1 MNIYSIKRIGDC
13 FEILDQTLLPTQEK
27 YVVVETYTQ
36 MIEAIKSL
44 RVRGAPAIGIAA
56 MAACYLACKE
66 YAHTSTEAFRAS
78 MLEAI
83 EQIEGSR
90 PTAVNLFH
98 STRMVSGLVDDP
110 SRMVSFL
117 LDSPSVMVAALREQ
131 VSKLVDEVME
141 NELRACEG
149 MVRNGLE
156 YIPKGITCFLTHC
169 NTGSLATYGEG
180 TALGV
185 LNGIA
190 EHRGIHIYVD
200 ETRPLLQGARL
211 TMWELQK
218 AGIPCTLITDN
229 MVAHTIE
236 TRGVQAIITGAD
248 RIARNGDT
256 ANKVGTFGLAI
267 LARHFG
273 IPFYIV
279 APETTIDNSIGSGA
293 DIMIEERASIEVTQI
308 KGVAIAPEGV
318 DVFNPAFDITPA
330 SLITAI
336 ITNERVWVP

>member
-1 MNIYSIKRIGDC
+1 MNICSIKRNGGC
-13 FEILDQTLLPTQEK
+13 FKILDQTLLPSIESYITI
-27 YVVVETYTQ
+27 ETYTQ

-44 RVRGAPAIGIAA
+44 QIRGAPAIGIAA

-66 YAHTSTEAFRAS
+66 YAHTSKEAFRAC

-83 EQIEGSR
+83 RQIESSR

-98 STRMVSGLVDDP
+98 STRMVSSLLDDP
-110 SRMVSFL
+110 SRMVVSL
-117 LDSPSVMVAALREQ
+117 TEQ

-141 NELRACEG
+141 NELKACEG
-149 MVRNGLE
+149 MARNGLE
-156 YIPKGITCFLTHC
+156 YIPKGFNRFLTHC
-169 NTGSLATYGEG
+169 NTGALATYGEG

-185 LNGIA
+185 LKAIA
-190 EHRGIHIYVD
+190 SHRDIHIYVD

-211 TMWELQK
+211 TMWELQRV
-218 AGIPCTLITDN
+218 GIDCTLITDN
-229 MVAHTIE
+229 MAARTIE
-236 TRGVQAIITGAD
+236 TQGVQAIITGAD
-248 RIARNGDT
+248 RIAKNGDT

-279 APETTIDNSIGSGA
+279 APETTIDNSIATGA
-293 DIMIEERASIEVTQI
+293 DIVIEERASEEITQI
-308 KGVAIAPEGV
+308 KGVVIAPEGV
-318 DVFNPAFDITPA
+318 NVFNPAFDVTPA

-336 ITNERVWVP
+336 ITNERVWKP